1 MNEVEKII
9 DNKNWNID
17 AETKNRLSSLI
28 QKFIPEYSK
37 KLVLLDILQFSSY
50 FVTHVY
56 KLVCEDNGKAINF
69 YAKFAYLPKEFE
81 KRQRERIKYE
91 YDCTVSI
98 YNVFQS
104 KEKFD
109 SVNAVAF
116 YEEESVFVMQEMQGK
131 RLDEL
136 LLSSMKP
143 FSSHNKDY
151 LYQTMHSAGE
161 WLRIFQ
167 NSMPVVG
174 ETVFSREVLEA
185 RVLSYFDKVNALDS
199 SIITT
204 TLKQKLI
211 SQCKKAIANFSQ
223 EDLMITAKHNDYAPW
238 NLMADDSTIIGFDY
252 ADVEYDSIYYDVYHF
267 TRALNSFKL
276 KPIKNAKVI
285 EACKQHFL
293 NGYGLDIPMDHP
305 TRIYFNIF
313 FSLERLQ
320 MLLRAKKRN
329 SGFVGK
335 LKTLSQKRHFRLYLS
350 ELNRIA
356 NL

>member
-1 MNEVEKII
+1 MNEVANII
-9 DNKNWNID
+9 EHKNWNID
-17 AETKNRLSSLI
+17 AETKHRLNALI
-28 QKFIPEYSK
+28 KKFIPEYSK
-37 KLVLLDILQFSSY
+37 SLVLLDILQFSSY

-56 KLVCEDNGKAINF
+56 KLVCEDNGKPVNF
-69 YAKFAYLPKEFE
+69 YAKFAYLPIEFE

-98 YNVFQS
+98 YNLFKS
-104 KEKFD
+104 KDKFD
-109 SVNAVAF
+109 SVKAVAF
-116 YEEESVFVMQEMQGK
+116 YEEESAFVMQEMQGE

-136 LLSSMKP
+136 LLSCMNP
-143 FSSHNKDY
+143 FSFKSKDY
-151 LYQTMHSAGE
+151 LYQTMYSAGE
-161 WLRIFQ
+161 WLKIFQ
-167 NSMPVVG
+167 QNMPVKG
-174 ETVFSREVLEA
+174 ANEFTREVLEQ
-185 RVLSYFDKVNALDS
+185 RVLSYFDKVNALDN
-199 SIITT
+199 SIITPE
-204 TLKQKLI
+204 LKQRLI
-211 SQCKKAIANFSQ
+211 DKSQQAIASFSSA
-223 EDLMITAKHNDYAPW
+223 DLKISAKHNDYAPW
-238 NLMADDSTIIGFDY
+238 NLMADRSKIIGFDY
-252 ADVEYDSIYYDVYHF
+252 ADVEYDSTYYDVYHF

-276 KPIKNAKVI
+276 KPIKNSKVI

-293 NGYGLDIPMDHP
+293 NGYGLEIPLDHP
-305 TRIYFNIF
+305 TRVYFNIF